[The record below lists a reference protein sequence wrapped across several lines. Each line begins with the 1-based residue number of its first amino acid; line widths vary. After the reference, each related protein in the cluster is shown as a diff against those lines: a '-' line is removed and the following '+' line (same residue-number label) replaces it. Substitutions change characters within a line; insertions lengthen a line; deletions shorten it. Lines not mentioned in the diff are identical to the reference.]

1 MPLTPET
8 LTRHELAG
16 LHVEVVE
23 STDPSRVGLSGRIV
37 RETMNTL
44 LVEPRSTER
53 ASGENREQECGA
65 SGVRQVET
73 AERSSA
79 GRPGGE
85 AASRKQVP
93 KRGTVFEFRLTD
105 ESAATREGAGTA
117 SEPVSG
123 ESHTAGYGAAYVTVD
138 GVELLSR
145 PALRS
150 ENGVDSKWQ

>member
-44 LVEPRSTER
+44 VIEAGGEGEP
-53 ASGENREQECGA
+53 
-65 SGVRQVET
+65 GVRQVEA

>member
-1 MPLTPET
+1 MSLTPET
-8 LTRHELAG
+8 LTRHELCG

-23 STDPSRVGLSGRIV
+23 STDPSRVGIAGRVV
-37 RETMNTL
+37 RETTNTL
-44 LVEPRSTER
+44 VIESDDEGGSGVWQVEQVERSSTERTHGDRRASGSTER
-53 ASGENREQECGA
+53 ASGD
-65 SGVRQVET
+65 T
-73 AERSSA
+73 
-79 GRPGGE
+79 
-85 AASRKQVP
+85 RKQVP

-150 ENGVDSKWQ
+150 ETGVTSKWQ

>member
-1 MPLTPET
+1 MSITPET
-8 LTRHELAG
+8 LTRHELCG

-23 STDPSRVGLSGRIV
+23 STDPARVGTSGRVV
-37 RETMNTL
+37 RETTNTL
-44 LVEPRSTER
+44 LIEQVERSSTER
-53 ASGENREQECGA
+53 TSGASREQA
-65 SGVRQVET
+65 VSGVV
-73 AERSSA
+73 
-79 GRPGGE
+79 
-85 AASRKQVP
+85 QVP

-150 ENGVDSKWQ
+150 ESGVHSKWH